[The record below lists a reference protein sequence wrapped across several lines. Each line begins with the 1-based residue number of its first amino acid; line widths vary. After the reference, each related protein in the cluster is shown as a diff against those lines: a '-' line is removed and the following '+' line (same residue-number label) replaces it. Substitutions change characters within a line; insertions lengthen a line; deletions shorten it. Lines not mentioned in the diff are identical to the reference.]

1 MFSLLSEY
9 KYSKN
14 YIIKMILLG
23 LCFFFIIGA
32 YTLLKELKDAIF
44 TIIVGYKYLP
54 DAKAISLFLMIP
66 MVLFYS
72 WLSEKIQR
80 HYLLS
85 LYVLFYAF
93 GSVIIAYYVQH
104 PDIGLTNVIS
114 SKYRIFG
121 WIVYLFFEGLSP
133 FLVSLNWSFLNS
145 ISKPSDI
152 KNFYIVMAAMG
163 KLGSVC
169 FATFA
174 WLFMSRGLNCFLIY
188 SDVTLYAVLLKISA
202 AALFFV
208 PILLLY
214 LIYKLPKS
222 EFQGYVDINEKKHL
236 NKEESKNDKSFN
248 FGFSSI
254 FSNPY
259 VLSIVGMMFFWEIV
273 NVIFNN
279 LRLIIAFS
287 DTHAI
292 SQFSSFLFKSTA
304 ITSLISFLFVIIGT
318 NSIIRILGERR
329 GLLLIPILTG
339 LMMISFLFYK
349 TTAMVIITWTVIRAI
364 NLSLATPIRESLY
377 IPTSKDIQFKSKS
390 WIDSFGQKFSKG
402 FGSIYNKLVQF
413 IPGNII
419 NIFQVGFFLLII
431 TFWTLLAYY
440 LGNRWQNALDK
451 KEIIK

>member
-9 KYSKN
+9 KNSKN

-23 LCFFFIIGA
+23 FCFFFIIGA

-72 WLSEKIQR
+72 WLSEKIKR

-85 LYVLFYAF
+85 FYAF
-93 GSVIIAYYVQH
+93 FYAIGSLIIAYYIQD
-104 PDIGLTNVIS
+104 PQIGLTNVVS
-114 SKYRIFG
+114 DKYRFFG
-121 WIVYLFFEGLSP
+121 WAVYLFFEGLSP

-145 ISKPSDI
+145 ISKPTDI

-163 KLGSVC
+163 KLGSLF
-169 FATFA
+169 FATLA
-174 WLFMSRGLNCFLIY
+174 WLFMSRNFSYFLDY
-188 SDVTLYAVLLKISA
+188 SDVSLYVLLLKFSA

-214 LIYKLPKS
+214 LVFKLPKS
-222 EFQGYVDINEKKHL
+222 ELQGYVDINENNNIKENKK
-236 NKEESKNDKSFN
+236 DTTFN
-248 FGFSSI
+248 FGFSTI
-254 FSNPY
+254 FNNGY

-287 DTHAI
+287 DTQAI
-292 SQFSSFLFKSTA
+292 DQFSSFLFKSTA

-318 NSIIRILGERR
+318 NTIIRLLGERR
-329 GLLLIPILTG
+329 GLLLIPVLTG
-339 LMMISFLFYK
+339 VMMIGFLFYK
-349 TTAMVIITWTVIRAI
+349 TTTMVIVTWTVIRAI

-402 FGSIYNKLVQF
+402 FGSIYNKLIQF
-413 IPGNII
+413 IPENII
-419 NIFQVGFFLLII
+419 NLFQISFFLLII
-431 TFWTLLAYY
+431 TLWTTLAYY
-440 LGNRWQNALDK
+440 LGIRWQKAVDK
-451 KEIIK
+451 KKIIS